1 MINWLIK
8 NKKFIKIRAIE
19 QELGMP
25 DSTLTKHIN
34 GSQKMADKWIEPLNV
49 FLNGFEKTKER
60 GQKNNKIT
68 PT

>member
-25 DSTLTKHIN
+25 YSTLIKHIN
-34 GSQKMADKWIEPLNV
+34 GSQKMSDKWTEPLTHFFNDFV
-49 FLNGFEKTKER
+49 KTKSE
-60 GQKNNKIT
+60 GKK
-68 PT
+68 